1 MLRRRRPELPRPY
14 RVWGYP
20 LVPALFLLASALM
33 MFNALL
39 TDPGNTGV
47 TLLIIL
53 AGVPVFWLRGRARA
67 LIRSWR

>member
-1 MLRRRRPELPRPY
+1 MVLN
-14 RVWGYP
+14 
-20 LVPALFLLASALM
+20 ALF
-33 MFNALL
+33 

-67 LIRSWR
+67 LTRSRQ